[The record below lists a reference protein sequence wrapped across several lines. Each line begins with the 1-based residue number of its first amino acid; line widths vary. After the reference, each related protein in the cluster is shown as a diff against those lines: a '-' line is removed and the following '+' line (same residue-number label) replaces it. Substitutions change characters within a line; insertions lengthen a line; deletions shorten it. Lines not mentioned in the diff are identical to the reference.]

1 MTDLQVGFTALA
13 AILVLVAIRMPIGAA
28 LAIVAII
35 GLNYTVGS
43 TVTMSLAGSLPYE
56 FAANWEL
63 SAVPMFLL
71 MGAIVYRSGLSDPL
85 FAALSV
91 WLRFLPGGLA
101 IATNFACAIFA
112 AACGSSVATTV
123 AMGRIAIPEM
133 LKVGYNPGLAA
144 AVCAC
149 AGTLG
154 SMIPPSVMMIIYCAF
169 TGQSVAALFIA
180 GILPGFLT
188 AAVYTVMIVARVLAN
203 PALAPRP
210 QLDPEEWAKKAAEA
224 KKAWP
229 VPVLVV
235 LVIGSIYGGIATPT
249 EAGAFGTL
257 CAAVLA
263 PIAGKFNASILW
275 SSMVEA
281 LRGTATIFFVAL
293 GAVLLT
299 RLIVLTGV
307 PDYLTAALAGSS
319 AGLFIVLA
327 GASIVYLIL
336 GCFLEPISIML
347 LTLPILIPVLTQL
360 HVNLIWFGILVVKL
374 LEIGL
379 ITPPVG
385 LNVFAAKAISGDSI
399 SLERIFGG
407 VSWFLV
413 CELIVFAI
421 LVRFPQIA
429 LFLPKTIGL
438 MKYSQ

>member
-1 MTDLQVGFTALA
+1 MSNLQVGFAAFA
-13 AILVLVAIRMPIGAA
+13 AILALVALRMPIGAA
-28 LAIVAII
+28 LALVALV
-35 GLNYTVGS
+35 GLNYVAGP
-43 TVTMSLAGSLPYE
+43 TVTFSLAGSLPYE
-56 FAANWEL
+56 FSANWEL

-101 IATNFACAIFA
+101 IASNFACAIFA

-133 LKVGYNPGLAA
+133 LKVGYSPGLAA

-180 GILPGFLT
+180 GVLPGILT
-188 AAVYTVMIVARVLAN
+188 AMVYAVMIIIRVMAD
-203 PALAPRP
+203 PTLAPQQRIETYSWR
-210 QLDPEEWAKKAAEA
+210 QKVEAAKR
-224 KKAWP
+224 AWP
-229 VPVLVV
+229 VPALVV
-235 LVIGSIYGGIATPT
+235 IVIGSIYGGIATPT

-257 CAAVLA
+257 CAIVLA
-263 PIAGKFNASILW
+263 IINGKFNAAILW
-275 SSMVEA
+275 GSMVEA

-299 RLIVLTGV
+299 RLVVLSGM
-307 PDYLTAALAGSS
+307 PDYLTETLAGGT
-319 AGLFIVLA
+319 AGVLILLA

-347 LTLPILIPVLTQL
+347 LTLPIMIPVLTDL
-360 HVNLIWFGILVVKL
+360 GVNLIWFGILVVKL

-385 LNVFAAKAISGDSI
+385 LNVFAAKTIAGDRI
-399 SLERIFGG
+399 SLEQIFAG

-413 CELIVFAI
+413 CELIV
-421 LVRFPQIA
+421 LVLLVAFPQIA
-429 LFLPKTIGL
+429 LFLPKTVGL
-438 MKYSQ
+438 MKY

>member
-1 MTDLQVGFTALA
+1 MSNLQVGFAAFA
-13 AILVLVAIRMPIGAA
+13 AILALVALRMPIGAA
-28 LAIVAII
+28 LALVAIV
-35 GLNYTVGS
+35 GLDYVAGP
-43 TVTMSLAGSLPYE
+43 TVTLSLAGSLPYE
-56 FAANWEL
+56 FSANWEL

-91 WLRFLPGGLA
+91 LLRFLPGGLA
-101 IATNFACAIFA
+101 IASNFACAIFA

-180 GILPGFLT
+180 GVIPGILT
-188 AAVYTVMIVARVLAN
+188 AMVYAVMIVIRVMAD
-203 PALAPRP
+203 PTLAPQQRI
-210 QLDPEEWAKKAAEA
+210 EAYSWREKVEAAKR
-224 KKAWP
+224 AWP
-229 VPVLVV
+229 VPALVV
-235 LVIGSIYGGIATPT
+235 IVIGSIYGGIATPT

-257 CAAVLA
+257 SAIVLA
-263 PIAGKFNASILW
+263 IINGKFNAAILW
-275 SSMVEA
+275 GSMVEA

-299 RLIVLTGV
+299 RLVVLSGM
-307 PDYLTAALAGSS
+307 PDYLTETLAGGT
-319 AGLFIVLA
+319 AGVLILLA
-327 GASIVYLIL
+327 GASVVYLIL

-347 LTLPILIPVLTQL
+347 LTLPIMIPVLTDL
-360 HVNLIWFGILVVKL
+360 GVNLIWFGILVVKL

-385 LNVFAAKAISGDSI
+385 LNVFAAKTIAGDRI
-399 SLERIFGG
+399 SLEQIFAG

-413 CELIVFAI
+413 CELIV
-421 LVRFPQIA
+421 LVLLVAFPQIA
-429 LFLPKTIGL
+429 LFLPKTVGL
-438 MKYSQ
+438 MKY

>member
-1 MTDLQVGFTALA
+1 MSNLQVGFTAFA
-13 AILVLVAIRMPIGAA
+13 AILALVALRMPIGAA
-28 LAIVAII
+28 LALVAIA
-35 GLNYTVGS
+35 GLDYVAGP
-43 TVTMSLAGSLPYE
+43 TVTLSLAGSLPYE
-56 FAANWEL
+56 FSANWEL

-85 FAALSV
+85 FAALSA

-101 IATNFACAIFA
+101 IASNFACAIFA

-133 LKVGYNPGLAA
+133 LKVGYSPGLAA

-149 AGTLG
+149 AGTIG

-180 GILPGFLT
+180 GVLPGVLT
-188 AAVYTVMIVARVLAN
+188 AMVYAAMIIIRVTAN
-203 PALAPRP
+203 PALAPK
-210 QLDPEEWAKKAAEA
+210 QSIETYSWCQMAEA
-224 KKAWP
+224 AKRAWP
-229 VPVLVV
+229 VPALVV
-235 LVIGSIYGGIATPT
+235 VVIGSIYGGVATPT

-257 CAAVLA
+257 CAIILA
-263 PIAGKFNASILW
+263 LVTGKFNAAILW
-275 SSMVEA
+275 GSMVEA

-299 RLIVLTGV
+299 RLVVLSGM
-307 PDYLTAALAGSS
+307 PDYLSEALAGGT
-319 AGLFIVLA
+319 AGVLILLA
-327 GASIVYLIL
+327 GASVVYLIL

-347 LTLPILIPVLTQL
+347 LTLPIMIPVLTEL
-360 HVNLIWFGILVVKL
+360 GVNLIWFGILVVKL

-385 LNVFAAKAISGDSI
+385 LNVFAAKTIAGDRI
-399 SLERIFGG
+399 SLEQIFAG

-413 CELIVFAI
+413 CELIVLGL
-421 LVRFPQIA
+421 LVTFPQIA
-429 LFLPKTIGL
+429 LYLPKTVGL
-438 MKYSQ
+438 MRY

>member
-1 MTDLQVGFTALA
+1 MSNLQVGFAAFA
-13 AILVLVAIRMPIGAA
+13 AILALVALRMPIGAA
-28 LAIVAII
+28 LALVAIV
-35 GLNYTVGS
+35 GLDYVAGP
-43 TVTMSLAGSLPYE
+43 TVTLSLAGSLPYE
-56 FAANWEL
+56 FSANWEL

-101 IATNFACAIFA
+101 IASNFACAIFA

-180 GILPGFLT
+180 GVMPGILT
-188 AAVYTVMIVARVLAN
+188 AMVYAVMIVIRVMAN
-203 PALAPRP
+203 PTLAPQQRI
-210 QLDPEEWAKKAAEA
+210 EAYSWREKVEAAKR
-224 KKAWP
+224 AWP
-229 VPVLVV
+229 VPALVV
-235 LVIGSIYGGIATPT
+235 IVIGSIYGGIATPT

-257 CAAVLA
+257 CAIVLA
-263 PIAGKFNASILW
+263 IINGKFNAAILW
-275 SSMVEA
+275 GSMVEA

-299 RLIVLTGV
+299 RLVVLSGM
-307 PDYLTAALAGSS
+307 PDYLTETLAGGT
-319 AGLFIVLA
+319 AGVLILLA
-327 GASIVYLIL
+327 GASVVYLIL

-347 LTLPILIPVLTQL
+347 LTLPIMIPVLTDL
-360 HVNLIWFGILVVKL
+360 GVNLIWFGILVVKL

-385 LNVFAAKAISGDSI
+385 LNVFAAKTIAGDRI
-399 SLERIFGG
+399 SLEQIFAG

-413 CELIVFAI
+413 CEMIV
-421 LVRFPQIA
+421 LVLLVAFPQIA
-429 LFLPKTIGL
+429 LFLPKTVGL
-438 MKYSQ
+438 MKY

>member
-1 MTDLQVGFTALA
+1 MSNLQVGFAAFA
-13 AILVLVAIRMPIGAA
+13 AILALVALRMPIGAA
-28 LAIVAII
+28 LALVAII
-35 GLNYTVGS
+35 GLDYVAGP
-43 TVTMSLAGSLPYE
+43 TVTLSLAGSLPYE
-56 FAANWEL
+56 FSANWEL

-101 IATNFACAIFA
+101 IASNFACAIFA

-180 GILPGFLT
+180 GVLPGILT
-188 AAVYTVMIVARVLAN
+188 AVVYAVMIVIRVMAD
-203 PALAPRP
+203 PTLAPQQRIESYSWR
-210 QLDPEEWAKKAAEA
+210 QKVEAAKR
-224 KKAWP
+224 AWP
-229 VPVLVV
+229 VPALVV
-235 LVIGSIYGGIATPT
+235 IVIGSIYGGIATPT

-257 CAAVLA
+257 CAIVLA
-263 PIAGKFNASILW
+263 IINGKFNAAILW
-275 SSMVEA
+275 GSMVEA

-299 RLIVLTGV
+299 RLVVLSGM
-307 PDYLTAALAGSS
+307 PDYLTETLAGGT
-319 AGLFIVLA
+319 AGVLILLA
-327 GASIVYLIL
+327 GASVVYLIL

-347 LTLPILIPVLTQL
+347 LTLPIMIPVLTDL
-360 HVNLIWFGILVVKL
+360 GVNLIWFGILVVKL

-385 LNVFAAKAISGDSI
+385 LNVFAAKTIAGDRI
-399 SLERIFGG
+399 SLEQIFAG

-413 CELIVFAI
+413 CELIV
-421 LVRFPQIA
+421 LVLLVAFPQIA
-429 LFLPKTIGL
+429 LFLPKTVGL
-438 MKYSQ
+438 MKY